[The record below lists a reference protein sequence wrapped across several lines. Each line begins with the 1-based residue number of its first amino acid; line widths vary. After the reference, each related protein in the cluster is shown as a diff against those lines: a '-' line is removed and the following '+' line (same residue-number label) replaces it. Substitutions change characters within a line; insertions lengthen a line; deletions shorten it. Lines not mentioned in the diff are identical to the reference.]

1 MLKFKRTR
9 KTNWRNG
16 LLCIHKHLELD
27 GLQLLI
33 INNDIKFAT
42 DCRQSQS

>member
-1 MLKFKRTR
+1 MLKFKRAR
-9 KTNWRNG
+9 KTNGRKW
-16 LLCIHKHLELD
+16 LLCIHNRLELD

-33 INNDIKFAT
+33 INDEIKFAT